1 MASPVLLSWIYFL
14 HWQLLEVIQGLKILS
29 WEIPEINVPQG
40 ICMLA
45 PSTAF
50 LLQRERE
57 TVYSAPKLS
66 DLGTCMPVAQ
76 NSRFAIEAFTW
87 IFIVTEQEE
96 IIKH

>member
-1 MASPVLLSWIYFL
+1 
-14 HWQLLEVIQGLKILS
+14 
-29 WEIPEINVPQG
+29 
-40 ICMLA
+40 MLA

-76 NSRFAIEAFTW
+76 NSRFAIEAFT
-87 IFIVTEQEE
+87 
-96 IIKH
+96 